1 MILHSH
7 ILYNSNIIIY
17 ENFLSQYMVLHFTL
31 SFLQSH
37 KAIFHTWLDR
47 FNSDICISF
56 IFQEL
61 HQRSHLPAI
70 YLYCQMMGIA
80 KGITGIGSR
89 KRTKVRQQP
98 EHGCRPDSPQ
108 LPAERGT
115 DACRRIDGQA
125 LAGTHQS
132 NAVATGSLIHIRSGN
147 HNRNALPLQAV

>member
-61 HQRSHLPAI
+61 HQGIHLPA
-70 YLYCQMMGIA
+70 GVSTD
-80 KGITGIGSR
+80 KHW
-89 KRTKVRQQP
+89 P
-98 EHGCRPDSPQ
+98 E
-108 LPAERGT
+108 
-115 DACRRIDGQA
+115 RIKA
-125 LAGTHQS
+125 M
-132 NAVATGSLIHIRSGN
+132 RSQ
-147 HNRNALPLQAV
+147 REASSI

>member
-17 ENFLSQYMVLHFTL
+17 ENAVSQYMVLHFTL

-61 HQRSHLPAI
+61 HQSIHLPAI
-70 YLYCQMMGIA
+70 FL
-80 KGITGIGSR
+80 
-89 KRTKVRQQP
+89 
-98 EHGCRPDSPQ
+98 
-108 LPAERGT
+108 
-115 DACRRIDGQA
+115 
-125 LAGTHQS
+125 
-132 NAVATGSLIHIRSGN
+132 
-147 HNRNALPLQAV
+147 